1 MRAVIPCVKS
11 DGGPLTAP
19 PRETRLGPVSMA
31 TESVARLADTGHRLT
46 ATRRAVLDAIARS
59 PRPFTI
65 EELSARLPHIGRATV
80 FRTVKLLSELELVCR
95 LPLEDG
101 GVRYQRAGSGEH
113 HHHLIC
119 GGCGTVAEFSD
130 PALDD
135 AIERNA
141 AVAGFALD
149 AHSAEL
155 YGRCASCRA

>member
-1 MRAVIPCVKS
+1 MSNPR
-11 DGGPLTAP
+11 GGPLTAP
-19 PRETRLGPVSMA
+19 PRETTLGPVS
-31 TESVARLADTGHRLT
+31 TPTDSIARLADTGHRLT

-80 FRTVKLLSELELVCR
+80 FRTVKLLSELDLVCR

-101 GVRYQRAGSGEH
+101 GVRYQRSGSGEH

-119 GGCGTVAEFSD
+119 GGCGAVSEFSD
-130 PALDD
+130 PELDD
-135 AIERNA
+135 AIRRNA

-155 YGRCASCRA
+155 YGRCVSCHA

>member
-1 MRAVIPCVKS
+1 MT
-11 DGGPLTAP
+11 GL
-19 PRETRLGPVSMA
+19 PREIRLGPVSMA
-31 TESVARLADTGHRLT
+31 TDSAARLADTGHRLT

-80 FRTVKLLSELELVCR
+80 FRTVKLLSELDLVCR

-101 GVRYQRAGSGEH
+101 GVRYQRSGSGEH

-119 GGCGTVAEFSD
+119 GGCGAVAEFSD